1 MSLYGVALDC
11 RKEEKM
17 SKKQEDTIRSKSPKS
32 PLPIQEDL
40 LTEKEFLEQ
49 YRSSDY
55 EKPSVTVD
63 IALFTVD
70 EEESGNHRK
79 NEEKKLKLL
88 LMRREHHPFKERWAL
103 PGSFVGMEEDL
114 EDAARRI
121 MKEKTAVPTAYLDQ
135 LYAWGEKERDP
146 RLRIISVSY
155 LALLRQGC
163 LSLPGDKASLCWFDI
178 DMKRLSNSSSHTDRG
193 EEIRQVDV
201 LCFTCEKNSFEVHV
215 ETRIILEEGIVRR
228 SMHILK
234 DEYLAFDHAKIIA
247 HALQRLRQRIEYDNI
262 AFCLMPEEFTLT
274 QLQQVYELILD
285 QKLLKA
291 NFRRKI
297 ASMVEETDNY
307 KKDAAHRPSRLY
319 RFVNRFP

>member
-1 MSLYGVALDC
+1 
-11 RKEEKM
+11 M
-17 SKKQEDTIRSKSPKS
+17 SKKQKNTLRSKS
-32 PLPIQEDL
+32 PLPIQEDF
-40 LTEKEFLEQ
+40 LTEREFLEQ

-55 EKPSVTVD
+55 ERPSVTVD

-88 LMRREHHPFKERWAL
+88 LMRREHHPFKGRWAL
-103 PGSFVGMEEDL
+103 PGSFVGIEENL
-114 EDAARRI
+114 EDAAYRI

-135 LYAWGEKERDP
+135 LYTWGEKDRDP

-163 LSLPGDKASLCWFDI
+163 LDLPGDKASLCWFDI
-178 DMKRLSNSSSHTDRG
+178 GMKRISKSTSHTDKG
-193 EEIRQVDV
+193 EEIRQVDLLRFV
-201 LCFTCEKNSFEVHV
+201 CEDREFEVEV
-215 ETRIILEEGIVRR
+215 ETRIVLEGGIVRR

-234 DEYLAFDHAKIIA
+234 DDHLAFDHAKIIV

-262 AFCLMPEEFTLT
+262 AFSLMPEEFTLT
-274 QLQQVYELILD
+274 QLQQVYEIILD

-291 NFRRKI
+291 NFRRKV

-319 RFVNRFP
+319 RFVNRFS